1 MANSGEKEAEQIQN
15 PGTIGLN
22 EGWIRPED
30 VPTGDTTEDRR
41 TRQEIIKQFY
51 FYWKK
56 HNPDLCRF
64 NENLG
69 ENIYINHTSLV
80 ETAGRAS
87 LGSGAKVCVSINK

>member
-41 TRQEIIKQFY
+41 TRQEII
-51 FYWKK
+51 
-56 HNPDLCRF
+56 
-64 NENLG
+64 
-69 ENIYINHTSLV
+69 
-80 ETAGRAS
+80 
-87 LGSGAKVCVSINK
+87 